1 MHSLHET
8 YPALENQP
16 ESLCRP
22 AKAGHPLGDERNP
35 RSCVSTIARLRTAQA
50 GCPWDQE
57 QTHQTLA
64 RCLID
69 ECSELLDTIDRLD
82 MPHMREELG
91 DVLIQ
96 VVFHAQLAQ
105 EAGLFDLEAVAREV
119 NEKLV
124 RRHPHV
130 FGDGR
135 LETSEQVLTQWEQIK
150 AGEKKAR
157 GSAPAPLF
165 KEMPPRLPALM
176 YAEAAWK
183 QVRKKD
189 LVAESGADSAAVSR
203 MAEGLTPEVLGRAL
217 FEIVAAAAQAQGTSI
232 PRRPLE
238 TIPTPSSDMS
248 SDASTAPRPTPESV
262 IRSWWT
268 PFGEHLGLERRC
280 SRYTVRNYRAAFED
294 FYRWLVA
301 SNLWEAGIGALGSR
315 EIRDF
320 VDRGPAPLRAAHA
333 PQPRL
338 RAEGALP
345 LLDGARP
352 PRAQPVRGRPATQ
365 A

>member
-1 MHSLHET
+1 MSAIEELR
-8 YPALENQP
+8 Q
-16 ESLCRP
+16 
-22 AKAGHPLGDERNP
+22 
-35 RSCVSTIARLRTAQA
+35 TIARLRGPG

-57 QTHQTLA
+57 QTHQTLT

-96 VVFHAQLAQ
+96 VIFHAQLAE
-105 EAGLFDLEAVAREV
+105 EAGRFDLEDVAREV

-165 KEMPPRLPALM
+165 KELPPRLPALM
-176 YAEAAWK
+176 YAESVWK
-183 QVRKKD
+183 QVGKKG
-189 LVAESGADSAAVSR
+189 LAGASGADTDRIAQLAA
-203 MAEGLTPEVLGRAL
+203 GLDSDTLGKML
-217 FEIVAAAAQAQGTSI
+217 FEIAAAAQT
-232 PRRPLE
+232 
-238 TIPTPSSDMS
+238 
-248 SDASTAPRPTPESV
+248 
-262 IRSWWT
+262 
-268 PFGEHLGLERRC
+268 
-280 SRYTVRNYRAAFED
+280 
-294 FYRWLVA
+294 
-301 SNLWEAGIGALGSR
+301 
-315 EIRDF
+315 RDL
-320 VDRGPAPLRAAHA
+320 DP
-333 PQPRL
+333 
-338 RAEGALP
+338 EGALRRHA
-345 LLDGARP
+345 DGLMRHAEGSV
-352 PRAQPVRGRPATQ
+352 QKTPAS